1 MRTLVAAYAAALALL
16 LGLALAGGVVLY
28 DSRGPADA
36 IEAAAGG
43 HEYSLSRWEV
53 QNLPVKWLYKIGS
66 FLTGRSSGDD
76 DTIRRYFQLSD
87 QIADLEP
94 QADTPELKSLEDERA
109 GLQNRVQ
116 DIIEG
121 RMTGILEDQGLA
133 LRPPL
138 FSDLGLIFPPVDFQL
153 AAPPRV
159 LAISPRDHI
168 ELSASRLLSPGLD
181 IATVEDIERQAESAG
196 DPAKYPHGVSA
207 LVINSG
213 GLAAYPSIVSNLDS
227 YESLID
233 TAFHEWTHQ
242 YLAFFPLGSRYYQS
256 QDLRT
261 LNESTANLS
270 GHAMAAI
277 YFQRYARLSSQSP
290 ATPQP
295 TAAPEPS
302 AGPGGSP
309 APAFGFTAEMRALRR
324 QVDDLLT
331 AGKTE
336 EAEQL
341 MDQKRDEFQTKGIYI
356 RKLNQAY
363 FAFHGSYAD
372 TPGSIDPIGPKLQA
386 LLDSTGSPGAFLRQA
401 ATLTSR
407 ADLDA
412 VLGG

>member
-16 LGLALAGGVVLY
+16 LGVALAGGVVLY
-28 DSRGPADA
+28 DSRGPADP
-36 IEAAAGG
+36 IQAAAGG
-43 HEYSLSRWEV
+43 HEYSLLQWEV
-53 QNLPVKWLYKIGS
+53 QKFPVKWLYKIGS

-76 DTIRRYFQLSD
+76 DSIRRYFDLSD
-87 QIADLEP
+87 QIAGLEP
-94 QADTPELKSLEDERA
+94 QGDSPEVTSLEDERA

-121 RMTGILEDQGLA
+121 RMTSIIRDQGLA
-133 LRPPL
+133 MRPPL
-138 FSDLGLIFPPVDFQL
+138 FSDLGLVFPPVNFQL

-159 LAISPRDHI
+159 LAVSPRDHV
-168 ELSASRLLSPGLD
+168 ELSVSHLLSPGLD
-181 IATVEDIERQAESAG
+181 ITTVEDIERQAESAG

-256 QDLRT
+256 NDLRT

-270 GHAMAAI
+270 GHSMAVI
-277 YFQRYARLSSQSP
+277 YFQRYAHFSP
-290 ATPQP
+290 EPSATPQP
-295 TAAPEPS
+295 TQAPSPS
-302 AGPGGSP
+302 AGPGASL
-309 APAFGFTAEMRALRR
+309 APAFDFNAEMRTLRR
-324 QVDDLLT
+324 QVDDLLA
-331 AGKTE
+331 AGKIE

-372 TPGSIDPIGPKLQA
+372 TPGSIDPIGPKLQT
-386 LLDSTGSPGAFLRQA
+386 LLDRMGSPGAFLRQA

-407 ADLDA
+407 ADLD
-412 VLGG
+412 VLLGR